1 MPFVEVPKYTEFD
14 DLRTN
19 KTFRVLMDTAIELK
33 IEIEALEAELAEV
46 KEDIEVE
53 LAAAAVDGSVDYM
66 GYRVC
71 VVDKVGS
78 PRLDRKKL
86 LKLLG
91 PKGVEIMQ
99 KATVIGKPS
108 HYVSL
113 TSPKQEEEKNGDS

>member
-1 MPFVEVPKYTEFD
+1 MPFVEVPKYTEFEE
-14 DLRTN
+14 LRTN
-19 KTFRVLMDTAIELK
+19 KTFRFLMDEAIDIKRRIEELND
-33 IEIEALEAELAEV
+33 ELSVV
-46 KEDIEVE
+46 KDNIEVE
-53 LAAAAVDGSVDYM
+53 LAAAAVEGSVDYK

-78 PRLDRKKL
+78 PRLDRQKL

-113 TSPKQEEEKNGDS
+113 TSPKEESNGDR

>member
-1 MPFVEVPKYTEFD
+1 MPFVEVPKYTEFE
-14 DLRTN
+14 
-19 KTFRVLMDTAIELK
+19 ELK
-33 IEIEALEAELAEV
+33 TKAFRDLMEEGIALKEEIEELERELTRVKDWIEI
-46 KEDIEVE
+46 E
-53 LAAAAVDGSVDYM
+53 LAAAGVKGSVDYD
-66 GYRVC
+66 GYKVC
-71 VVDKVGS
+71 VVDKAGS

-113 TSPKQEEEKNGDS
+113 TSPKHEEEPDGDS

>member
-1 MPFVEVPKYTEFD
+1 MPFVEVPKYVDFD
-14 DLRTN
+14 GLKTN
-19 KTFRVLMDTAIELK
+19 KTFRALMDEAISIK
-33 IEIEALEAELAEV
+33 QEIENLELALAEV

-53 LAAAAVDGSVDYM
+53 LVAADVDGSVDYK

-71 VVDKVGS
+71 VIDKAGS

-99 KATVIGKPS
+99 KATVIGKGS

-113 TSPKQEEEKNGDS
+113 TSPKEEKDGDS

>member
-1 MPFVEVPKYTEFD
+1 MPFVEVPKYTEFEE
-14 DLRTN
+14 LRTN
-19 KTFRVLMDTAIELK
+19 KTFRTLMDEAIDIKQRIEVLESDLMAVK
-33 IEIEALEAELAEV
+33 DEIEI
-46 KEDIEVE
+46 E
-53 LAAAAVDGSVDYM
+53 LAAAAVDGSVEYK

-71 VVDKVGS
+71 VVDKAGS

-99 KATVIGKPS
+99 KATIIGKPS

-113 TSPKQEEEKNGDS
+113 TAPKQEEEKDGDS